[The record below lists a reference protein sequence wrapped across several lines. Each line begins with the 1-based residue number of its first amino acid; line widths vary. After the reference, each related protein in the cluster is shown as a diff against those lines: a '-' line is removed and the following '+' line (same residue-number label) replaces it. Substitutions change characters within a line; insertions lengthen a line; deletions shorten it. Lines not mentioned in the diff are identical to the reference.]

1 MDCRVSQAII
11 LYYYLYAR
19 FKYLSLEKKYS
30 DANSEHI
37 DCSAPILQILSKD
50 SLMSS
55 EQN

>member
-1 MDCRVSQAII
+1 MDCRASQVVN

-19 FKYLSLEKKYS
+19 FKYLFLEKQYS

-37 DCSAPILQILSKD
+37 DCSVPILQILSKD

-55 EQN
+55 EQS